1 MSKIRFCKNCTKCS
15 DIQIAQ
21 MGGFINEV
29 GDSIK
34 YCADFVKKIC
44 ILKFKN
50 VIISFLSNRIRHS
63 ANRLYCSV

>member
-1 MSKIRFCKNCTKCS
+1 MKNGVFFCEKYTKCS

-34 YCADFVKKIC
+34 YRADFVKK
-44 ILKFKN
+44 K
-50 VIISFLSNRIRHS
+50 
-63 ANRLYCSV
+63 LYTKIPKML

>member
-1 MSKIRFCKNCTKCS
+1 MKDGVFFCEKYTICS

-44 ILKFKN
+44 ILKFKKCYN
-50 VIISFLSNRIRHS
+50 QLFV
-63 ANRLYCSV
+63 

>member
-1 MSKIRFCKNCTKCS
+1 MKNGVFFCEKYTKCS

-34 YCADFVKKIC
+34 YRADFVKKIC
-44 ILKFKN
+44 ILKFKKCYN
-50 VIISFLSNRIRHS
+50 QLFV
-63 ANRLYCSV
+63 

>member
-1 MSKIRFCKNCTKCS
+1 MGGRGAESVEDTFCKNCTKCS

-44 ILKFKN
+44 ILKFKKCYN
-50 VIISFLSNRIRHS
+50 QLFV
-63 ANRLYCSV
+63 